1 VKLLFDQNLSDRLL
15 RILANDFPASVHV
28 RHVGLAGADDE
39 DVWRYALDQRLVV
52 TSKDSDFHQRSLVR
66 GHPPKVVWIRSGNC
80 TTDAIAQLL
89 RRHRADIQAFGA
101 DPEAS
106 FLILS

>member
-1 VKLLFDQNLSDRLL
+1 MRLLFDQNLSDRLL
-15 RILANDFPASVHV
+15 RILDDDYPGSVHV
-28 RHVGLAGADDE
+28 RHIDLARADDE
-39 DVWRYALDQRLVV
+39 DVWRYALDHGLAI

-66 GHPPKVVWIRSGNC
+66 GHPPKVVWIRTGNC
-80 TTDAIAQLL
+80 TTDRIAELL
-89 RRHRADIQAFGA
+89 RRHREDLEAFGG

>member
-1 VKLLFDQNLSDRLL
+1 VRLLFDQNLSDRLL
-15 RILANDFPASVHV
+15 RVLDDDYPGSVHV
-28 RHVGLAGADDE
+28 RHVGLERADDE
-39 DVWRYALDQRLVV
+39 DVWRYAFDRGLVI

-66 GHPPKVVWIRSGNC
+66 GHPPKVVWIRTGNC
-80 TTDAIAQLL
+80 TTDRIAELL
-89 RRHRADIQAFGA
+89 RLHREDLLTFDG